1 MKTFFKNLG
10 LFVLIFFVWI
20 LIAPI
25 SIALPLAIINNYIEV
40 SIQAQR
46 IFLMLGELITIFFI
60 FILYKEEIL
69 KELKKFKENILYYIE
84 TYFPYW
90 IIMLVIV
97 TVVANIV
104 EIFVKDGPANQNL
117 IEEAIKQTPILI
129 GISVMILA
137 PLTEELIFRLSLR
150 KVFKNDIIYILM
162 SGLIFGFI
170 HIIAGE
176 NIINELP
183 YLLTYSIPGF
193 VFAYSYIKS
202 KNIMVPIFLHFL
214 HNTFATVIIFL
225 TGVL

>member
-202 KNIMVPIFLHFL
+202 KNIMVPIFLHFI

>member
-10 LFVLIFFVWI
+10 LFVLIFFVWL

-25 SIALPLAIINNYIEV
+25 SVALPLAIINNYVEV
-40 SIQAQR
+40 SISAQR
-46 IFLMLGELITIFFI
+46 MFLMLGELITIFFI

-90 IIMLVIV
+90 IIMLVIM
-97 TVVANIV
+97 TVVANII

-137 PLTEELIFRLSLR
+137 PLTEELIFRLALR
-150 KVFKNDIIYILM
+150 KVFKNDIIYVLL
-162 SGLIFGFI
+162 SGFVFGFI

-202 KNIMVPIFLHFL
+202 KNIMVPIFLHFI

-225 TGVL
+225 TGVI

>member
-90 IIMLVIV
+90 IIMLVIM

-129 GISVMILA
+129 GISVMTLA

-202 KNIMVPIFLHFL
+202 KNIMVPIFLHFI

>member
-90 IIMLVIV
+90 IIMLVIM

-202 KNIMVPIFLHFL
+202 KNIMVPIFLHFI